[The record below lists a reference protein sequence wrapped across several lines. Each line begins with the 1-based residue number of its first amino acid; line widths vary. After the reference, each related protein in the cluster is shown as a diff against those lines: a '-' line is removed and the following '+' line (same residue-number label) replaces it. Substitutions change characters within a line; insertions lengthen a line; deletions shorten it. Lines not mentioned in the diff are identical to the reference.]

1 MNRLP
6 DWPQRLDSYV
16 EGLRSVPFAWGTA
29 DCCQFIAGAIHA
41 VTGEDLRELF
51 DPYDSEEGAQI
62 ILGQFGGLAGLMTRA
77 LGEPIHVSRM
87 GRGDVCITDHDG
99 AARVCLGSHL
109 VSFGSDG
116 LNFVKRNRAGIA
128 WRVG

>member
-6 DWPQRLDSYV
+6 DWPQRLNSYV

-29 DCCQFIAGAIHA
+29 DCCQFIAGAVLAI
-41 VTGEDLRELF
+41 TDEDHRALF
-51 DPYDSEEGAQI
+51 GAYDSEEGAQT
-62 ILGQFGGLAGLMTRA
+62 ILDQFGGLEELLTHA
-77 LGEPIHVSRM
+77 LGVPIHVSQM

-99 AARVCLGSHL
+99 AARVCLGTHL